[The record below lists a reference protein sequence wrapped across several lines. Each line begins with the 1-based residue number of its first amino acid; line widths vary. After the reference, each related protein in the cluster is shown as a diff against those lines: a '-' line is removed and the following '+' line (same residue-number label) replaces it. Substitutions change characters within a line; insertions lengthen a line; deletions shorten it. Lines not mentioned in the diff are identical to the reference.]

1 MKRLAVSMLLIV
13 SVFVLAACGG
23 GAAPQTPTAA
33 STVAAAP
40 ASVPTSVPASVPAS
54 FPTPAS
60 VQPTEP
66 AMPMAT
72 PIVALDDPSL
82 KATASGLKYS
92 DIVVGTGATP
102 AADDWVTIEFTATLQ
117 DGTLIG
123 SSSMRGAPMSFGL
136 TDMAKEVAGLAE
148 GLSTMKVG
156 GMRELVIPANL
167 AYGDKGVS
175 NVIPPNATL
184 VFIVD
189 MVGTK
194 PAPKVDFTDQVVG
207 TGAEAQKGMIVKIN
221 YTGTLT
227 NGTVF
232 GSSTQPVEFMLG
244 AQQGGPGWDEGVQGM
259 KVGGKRTLTVPPEL
273 AYGAQG
279 NGSTVPP
286 NATLTFDIELL
297 DVQPAPQVELQ
308 DLQVGTGA
316 EAVPGK
322 SVVVNY
328 TGTLTNG
335 VVFDSSFQRNEPI
348 TITLGAGQVIPGWE
362 QGLQGMKVG
371 GTRVITI
378 PSQLAYGA
386 QGAGG
391 TIPPNATLI
400 FQIQLLDVK

>member
-1 MKRLAVSMLLIV
+1 
-13 SVFVLAACGG
+13 
-23 GAAPQTPTAA
+23 
-33 STVAAAP
+33 
-40 ASVPTSVPASVPAS
+40 
-54 FPTPAS
+54 
-60 VQPTEP
+60 
-66 AMPMAT
+66 
-72 PIVALDDPSL
+72 
-82 KATASGLKYS
+82 
-92 DIVVGTGATP
+92 
-102 AADDWVTIEFTATLQ
+102 
-117 DGTLIG
+117 
-123 SSSMRGAPMSFGL
+123 L

-148 GLSTMKVG
+148 GLSTMQVG

-227 NGTVF
+227 NGTVC
-232 GSSTQPVEFMLG
+232 GSSAQPVEFMLG